1 MSAPAAFVLAAGLG
15 TRLRPLTDLL
25 PKPLVPVFHKPLL
38 TFALDSL
45 IAAGVG
51 SLALNTHHLP
61 GAFAEAFGAD
71 PSYRDRPL
79 SIFHEPRLLET
90 GGGIRNARSA
100 LGESTFLL
108 YNGDILADLPLADL
122 LARHASTGALATMLL
137 RPGSM
142 GGPANV
148 LIDPFSG
155 RILDIR
161 GELGADESLGEL
173 AVYCGIAVFEPE
185 IFRWIPPEGPSSII
199 KSLITAMRAG
209 ERVCG
214 LLCNGRN
221 GKLWHDLGQPST
233 YLEAH
238 RLLADP
244 ANRPSYIT
252 DPLWPRAV
260 DPGARI
266 GSGVSLEG
274 MVSVGR
280 GATVGEGA
288 VIRDSILWPGA
299 VIAPGTRLEGCI
311 VSGIAPVSGDLKG
324 EVL

>member
-38 TFALDSL
+38 TYALDSL
-45 IAAGVG
+45 ITAGVG
-51 SLALNTHHLP
+51 SLVLNTHHLP
-61 GAFAEAFGAD
+61 GAFAGVFGNE
-71 PSYRDRPL
+71 PGYRGRPL
-79 SIFHEPRLLET
+79 RIFHEPLLLDT
-90 GGGIRNARSA
+90 GGGIRNARGA
-100 LGESTFLL
+100 LSESTFLL
-108 YNGDILADLPLADL
+108 YNGDILADLPIDAL
-122 LARHASTGALATMLL
+122 LTRHRESGALATMLL
-137 RPGSM
+137 RPAGT
-142 GGPANV
+142 GGKANV
-148 LIDPFSG
+148 LVDSGSG

-161 GELGADESLGEL
+161 GGLGVGHEEGEL
-173 AVYCGIAVFEPE
+173 AVYCGIAAFEPA
-185 IFRWIPPEGPSSII
+185 IFRWIPSEGPSSII
-199 KSLITAMRAG
+199 DCLLEAMRHG
-209 ERVCG
+209 EKVEGMLCESG
-214 LLCNGRN
+214 L
-221 GKLWHDLGQPST
+221 WMDLGTPAA
-233 YLEAH
+233 YLQAH
-238 RLLADP
+238 HFLADP

-266 GSGVSLEG
+266 GTGVSLEG

-280 GATVGEGA
+280 GAMVGEGA

-299 VIAPGTRLEGCI
+299 VIAPGSRLEGCI

>member
-38 TFALDSL
+38 TYALDSL

-61 GAFAEAFGAD
+61 GAFAGVFGNE
-71 PSYRDRPL
+71 PGYRDRPL
-79 SIFHEPRLLET
+79 RIFHEPLLLDT
-90 GGGIRNARSA
+90 GGGIRNARVA

-108 YNGDILADLPLADL
+108 YNGDILADLPIDAL
-122 LARHASTGALATMLL
+122 LARHRESGAFATLFL
-137 RPGSM
+137 RPAGTR
-142 GGPANV
+142 GKANV
-148 LIDPFSG
+148 LVDSGSG

-161 GELGADESLGEL
+161 GELGVGHEEGEL
-173 AVYCGIAVFEPE
+173 AVYCGIAAFEPA

-199 KSLITAMRAG
+199 DSLLEAMRQG
-209 ERVCG
+209 EKVEGMLCESG
-214 LLCNGRN
+214 L
-221 GKLWHDLGQPST
+221 WMDLGTPAA
-233 YLEAH
+233 YLQAH
-238 RLLADP
+238 HLLADR

-252 DPLWPRAV
+252 DPEWPQAVHPDAVV
-260 DPGARI
+260 DPAAT
-266 GSGVSLEG
+266 LEG
-274 MVSVGR
+274 MVSVGH
-280 GATVGEGA
+280 GASVGEGA

-299 VIAPGTRLEGCI
+299 VIAPGSRLEGCI